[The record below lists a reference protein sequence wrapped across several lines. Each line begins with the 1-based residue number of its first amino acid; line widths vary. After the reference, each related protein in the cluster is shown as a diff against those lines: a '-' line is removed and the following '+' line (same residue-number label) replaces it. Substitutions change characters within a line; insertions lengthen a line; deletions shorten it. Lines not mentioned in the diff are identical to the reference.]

1 MSLMQLLRVIP
12 KIFYVDIRQGLQ
24 LFIDTLGFSVGYYE
38 PDPQPFYV
46 IKRDNVTLI
55 LSQDAEFALKDRPE
69 IRIAVDDIEAL
80 YGEVTARNPRMLH
93 PNSPLI
99 KTQPWGLRE
108 FALRDDS
115 DVCVIIQQDVHA

>member
-1 MSLMQLLRVIP
+1 MQLLRVIP
-12 KIFYVDIRQGLQ
+12 KIFYVDIREGLQ
-24 LFIDTLGFSVGYYE
+24 LFIDTLGFTIAYYE

-46 IKRDNVTLI
+46 IKRDNVTLL

-69 IRIAVDDIEAL
+69 IRIAVDDIEAF
-80 YGEVTARNPRMLH
+80 YAEVKGKNARLLH
-93 PNSPLI
+93 PNLSVI

-115 DVCVIIQQDVHA
+115 DVCVIIQQELHA